1 MADEPA
7 PSTDAVTA
15 AFNAL
20 SADERQR
27 LKRFAYYRMMG
38 VTGLVH
44 HAGGDDLL
52 QEAITR
58 TLEGKRLW
66 NPKNTF
72 FQHLVGCMSSI
83 ANELAKEGGR
93 FTELLDRH
101 PSTEE
106 DIHTRLEAKARR
118 LQIRAHM
125 KRLRSR
131 LQGDTLALE
140 VLETL
145 LDEKLP
151 REVLLALKMQPD
163 VYAAARKRIDRAAR
177 RLFGPA
183 EDNAR

>member
-1 MADEPA
+1 LADEPA
-7 PSTDAVTA
+7 PSKEAILA
-15 AFNAL
+15 ALNAL
-20 SADERQR
+20 TADERQR
-27 LKRFAYYRMMG
+27 LKRFAYYRMLA
-38 VTGLVH
+38 VTALVH
-44 HAGGDDLL
+44 HAGGDDLQ

-58 TLEGKRLW
+58 TLEGKRIW

-72 FQHLVGCMSSI
+72 FQHLVSTMSSN
-83 ANELAKEGGR
+83 ANELAKECGR
-93 FTELLDRH
+93 ITELQDRH

-106 DIHTRLEAKARR
+106 NIQTRLEAKALR

-125 KRLRSR
+125 NRLRSR

-145 LDEKLP
+145 LDGKPP
-151 REVLLALKMQPD
+151 REALTALRMQPD

-183 EDNAR
+183 EESAR